1 MEEVVFLIFFWNWSE
16 VYVGVSIQKFNEIR
30 NLLRSQD
37 IRYQTKTR
45 DSSAR
50 KQGLGRRR
58 RGSVGENRKF
68 SKTYAIY
75 VHRRD
80 VERVMQQLR

>member
-1 MEEVVFLIFFWNWSE
+1 MILFWNWRE

-50 KQGLGRRR
+50 DQGLGRGR
-58 RGSVGENRKF
+58 RGSTGENRKF
-68 SKTYAIY
+68 SKTYSIY

-80 VERVMQQLR
+80 YERVMQQLR